1 MAFIAIPII
10 YSRGGFNTRRF
21 STATDGGGSE
31 QQQCCGRA
39 TTCSQNYTRMYSF
52 DERSAS

>member
-1 MAFIAIPII
+1 MI
-10 YSRGGFNTRRF
+10 YSRGWFNTRRT

-39 TTCSQNYTRMYSF
+39 TTCSQNYTRTYSF
-52 DERSAS
+52 DERSASGLLI